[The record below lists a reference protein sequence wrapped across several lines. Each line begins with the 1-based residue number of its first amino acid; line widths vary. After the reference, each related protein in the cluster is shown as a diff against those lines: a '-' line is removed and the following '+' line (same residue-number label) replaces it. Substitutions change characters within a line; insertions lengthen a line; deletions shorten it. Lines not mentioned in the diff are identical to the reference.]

1 MVITY
6 LNIVYQR
13 ILYLSIKKYMKI
25 GCFRIF
31 AKKETVKPEFVD
43 LITRYKYNCFL
54 SHYL

>member
-43 LITRYKYNCFL
+43 LTTRYKYNCFL